1 MVILYLLSCLNF
13 WSLVSSIS
21 FAYKKSLNKSWCF
34 FLSIQDSFGSWRA
47 KDGYNSRLFCINV
60 CYITPFCWNYYF
72 HYSRSIHDW
81 NRRHW
86 VLFWL
91 WRRFSPKDKI
101 AVVSLWCSWKVKL
114 SQLNIHKLSQNS
126 RVPHTVSAYTN
137 YLIIV
142 LGLLLLFTCLSELR
156 FPVA

>member
-1 MVILYLLSCLNF
+1 MTGTEGTGFCFGYGGG
-13 WSLVSSIS
+13 LVQKI
-21 FAYKKSLNKSWCF
+21 
-34 FLSIQDSFGSWRA
+34 
-47 KDGYNSRLFCINV
+47 
-60 CYITPFCWNYYF
+60 
-72 HYSRSIHDW
+72 
-81 NRRHW
+81 
-86 VLFWL
+86 
-91 WRRFSPKDKI
+91 KI